1 MLAHGF
7 FILRRAR
14 LRAVQDL
21 FPDLHFANVVQHR
34 GHADGTAHLLRQ
46 GVSLGLLHQMVQQ
59 HSGQGADVLHMG
71 AALAV
76 AALHHPAQNADH
88 HLAALFLLRHLIRH
102 HGAQAALL
110 CIHADGVGNALI
122 HHPCIKGA
130 ADIIGRTQ
138 IKGAAHRVHIVL
150 AGDHDDR
157 DLFQHSALAH
167 GFQHGKAVNA
177 GHVDIQ
183 QHNGDAGGVL
193 FQQAQAVLAGS
204 RFGSVELAVQHLA
217 EQHPVHGRVVHN
229 EHTLAAVGRLQGV
242 RLRLTLGDHGVFLD
256 ACIVHQPFRVL
267 HRIVHIFVVDPH
279 AANAGRHAD
288 AGVARHAGRLQLQ
301 TDLFQTRAEL
311 FLPDV
316 RQQQKQPAAVV
327 ADQAVFFRKAAPDG
341 AYRRFQHAVART
353 GAVNIVGE
361 LQIVHIQ
368 HRYTGGNAAVAVVLI
383 IIGAVVGTGQRVA
396 VALFPLVGNTVEQPL
411 TVFRVQQNAAV
422 DLAGQLQHTELAIH
436 LHTAGRD
443 LVQLLPK
450 VFQPCFPGVLF
461 QRLPCHAVFTRTAA
475 PPLGIAGRAALFAAL
490 HLVRLHQAHRHEH
503 LAELAHFLFHLLAC
517 SVFFAHHR
525 ISPAAKPRVLGRTAF
540 LHE

>member
-1 MLAHGF
+1 M
-7 FILRRAR
+7 
-14 LRAVQDL
+14 
-21 FPDLHFANVVQHR
+21 
-34 GHADGTAHLLRQ
+34 
-46 GVSLGLLHQMVQQ
+46 
-59 HSGQGADVLHMG
+59 
-71 AALAV
+71 
-76 AALHHPAQNADH
+76 
-88 HLAALFLLRHLIRH
+88 
-102 HGAQAALL
+102 
-110 CIHADGVGNALI
+110 
-122 HHPCIKGA
+122 
-130 ADIIGRTQ
+130 
-138 IKGAAHRVHIVL
+138 
-150 AGDHDDR
+150 
-157 DLFQHSALAH
+157 
-167 GFQHGKAVNA
+167 
-177 GHVDIQ
+177 DIQ

-229 EHTLAAVGRLQGV
+229 EHTLAAVGGLQGV

-327 ADQAVFFRKAAPDG
+327 ADQAVFFFRKAAPDG

-368 HRYTGGNAAVAVVLI
+368 HRHTGGNAAVAVIFIV
-383 IIGAVVGTGQRVA
+383 IGAVVGTGQRVA
-396 VALFPLVGNTVEQPL
+396 VALFPLVGNAVEQPL

-475 PPLGIAGRAALFAAL
+475 PPLGIAGRAALLPPCTSSAFIRRTVMNTL
-490 HLVRLHQAHRHEH
+490 R
-503 LAELAHFLFHLLAC
+503 
-517 SVFFAHHR
+517 SWR
-525 ISPAAKPRVLGRTAF
+525 ISSSICWRVLSFLLIIAYPPLQNRAF
-540 LHE
+540 WAARHSFTNNIILFFTRIRQSSPLAARSAECVVLIL